1 MLKKTNKRPVAG
13 EIPAAWTPALKRLVD
28 RCREQVDG
36 ALQTGLRDPNRY
48 THEVYRA
55 MRYSLTAG
63 GKRLRPV
70 LCLLACRLLSG
81 RAAAALP
88 VACALEYIHTYSL
101 IHDDLPALDNDDF
114 RRGKP
119 SCHKKFGEA
128 TAILAGDALLT
139 EAFTLLSRP
148 DLLRRIDPLRR
159 LRVIEEISRAAGLGG
174 MIGGQEADIRGE
186 GMKVSLAYVNSLH
199 ARKTGALIS
208 AALVC
213 GGLVGGG
220 EAGPLKILRRFG
232 ERIGL
237 AFQIQ
242 DDLLNIEGQP
252 GLTGKAVG
260 TDALR
265 RKATYPA
272 LIGLEASR
280 KTAGR
285 LVAEAVSLLAPFGA
299 QAGPLAAVSYYMI
312 TRNR

>member
-1 MLKKTNKRPVAG
+1 MMTTTDRRTAT
-13 EIPAAWTPALKRLVD
+13 EAAAAVWTPAQKRLVT
-28 RCREQVDG
+28 RCREQVNE
-36 ALQTGLRDPNRY
+36 ALQANLQDPNRY
-48 THEVYRA
+48 THAVYRA

-81 RAAAALP
+81 RTAAALP

-139 EAFTLLSRP
+139 EAFALLSRP
-148 DLLRRIDPLRR
+148 DRRRPPDPSRR
-159 LRVIEEISRAAGLGG
+159 LLIIGEISRAAGLGG

-186 GMKVSLAYVNSLH
+186 GKKVSLAYVKALH
-199 ARKTGALIS
+199 ARKTGALIT

-213 GGLVGGG
+213 GGLAGGG
-220 EAGPLKILRRFG
+220 DAKTLQTLRQFG
-232 ERIGL
+232 NRIGL

-242 DDLLNIEGQP
+242 DDLLNIEGRSE
-252 GLTGKAVG
+252 LTGKATG

-265 RKATYPA
+265 QKATYPA
-272 LIGLEASR
+272 LIGLEGSR
-280 KTAGR
+280 RTAGR
-285 LVAEAVSLLAPFGA
+285 LVAEAVALLEPFGSR
-299 QAGPLAAVSYYMI
+299 GRPLAAVGYYI
-312 TRNR
+312 IARNR

>member
-1 MLKKTNKRPVAG
+1 MRKATSPSPAG
-13 EIPAAWTPALKRLVD
+13 EMTACWPAALQGLVT
-28 RCREQVDG
+28 RYRERVER
-36 ALQTGLRDPNRY
+36 ALQANLQDPNRY

-63 GKRLRPV
+63 GKRLRPL
-70 LCLLACRLLSG
+70 LCLLACRLVAG
-81 RAAAALP
+81 RTAPALP

-119 SCHKKFGEA
+119 SCHKKFGVA

-139 EAFTLLSRP
+139 EAFALLSRP
-148 DLLRRIDPLRR
+148 DRLCRVDPVRR

-186 GMKVSLAYVNSLH
+186 GQRVSLAYVNSLH
-199 ARKTGALIS
+199 ARKTGALIT

-213 GGLVGGG
+213 GGLAGGG
-220 EAGPLKILRRFG
+220 DEAALKTLRQFG
-232 ERIGL
+232 NRIGL

-242 DDLLNIEGQP
+242 DDLLNIEGQSL
-252 GLTGKAVG
+252 LTGKSTG

-265 RKATYPA
+265 GKATYPA
-272 LIGLEASR
+272 LVGLEESR
-280 KTAGR
+280 KTARR
-285 LVAEAVSLLAPFGA
+285 LVTEAAALLLPFGA
-299 QAGPLAAVSYYMI
+299 KGRPLAALGQYIVA
-312 TRNR
+312 RNR